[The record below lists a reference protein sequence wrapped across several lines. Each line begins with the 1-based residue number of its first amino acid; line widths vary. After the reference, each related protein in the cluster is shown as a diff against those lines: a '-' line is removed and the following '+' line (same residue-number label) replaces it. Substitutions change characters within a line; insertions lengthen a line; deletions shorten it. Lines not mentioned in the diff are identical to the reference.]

1 MVAKHS
7 MVTIG
12 ARGPYGVGSYIPARE
27 LPAEPR
33 LVDEFLYLSFHK
45 NTSGGRMPPC
55 NLKLFDNTK
64 VEFVGINRSRSSG
77 QHGYWARHE
86 LEDDPDNYAE
96 LEVWFHWNGNED
108 KVKTMIFQKCPGQ
121 SHLWQSK
128 ADSLASAVVLVRT
141 TPIEIVGE
149 QL

>member
-45 NTSGGRMPPC
+45 SGYTGAMMPPC
-55 NLKLFDNTK
+55 TLKLFDNSK
-64 VEFVGINRSRSSG
+64 VEFVGIGARSSG
-77 QHGYWARHE
+77 QHGWWTRHV
-86 LEDDPDNYAE
+86 LVDDPDNYAE
-96 LEVWFHWNGNED
+96 LEVWFHWKGIED
-108 KVKTMIFQKCPGQ
+108 KIKNVIFQKCPGQ
-121 SHLWQSK
+121 SHLWQSQ

-141 TPIEIVGE
+141 TPLETVGE